1 VAIGAAD
8 LAASV
13 RAAGAVA
20 AKLTIYR
27 IPVSL
32 QTLLGVTPDAL
43 ESFPDVRIDEIDD
56 AATIGAA
63 IDAIVQ
69 SQPEPSDDPLD
80 ARFGLVFT
88 NRAGERVLAVYKGRF
103 ALSGQIDDA
112 PCDFEEFTL
121 HEWLTARYP

>member
-1 VAIGAAD
+1 MAVGAAE

-13 RAAGAVA
+13 RAAGAIA

-32 QTLLGVTPDAL
+32 KTLLAVSGDAL
-43 ESFPDVRIDEIDD
+43 ESFPDVSIDEIDD
-56 AATIGAA
+56 PATIAAA
-63 IDAIVQ
+63 IEAVVQ

-80 ARFGLVFT
+80 ARFGLVFAD
-88 NRAGERVLAVYKGRF
+88 REGERVLSVYKGRF
-103 ALSGQIDDA
+103 ALSGQIDDV

-121 HEWLTARYP
+121 HEWLTARYA